1 MFGRERKNRKLGGDL
16 DDLLLQMKGLL
27 KSSLEGRV
35 GMHQRALNQPFLIL
49 KVRHQ
54 ALKKRFKDSD
64 FIKGWLNTSRHGWHQ
79 YPWYL
84 LLRA

>member
-1 MFGRERKNRKLGGDL
+1 MLGRERKNRKPGGDL

-35 GMHQRALNQPFLIL
+35 GMHQRALNQLFLIL

-54 ALKKRFKDSD
+54 AIKKDLRVQ
-64 FIKGWLNTSRHGWHQ
+64 I
-79 YPWYL
+79 
-84 LLRA
+84 LLRAG